1 MDIEYFFASYSA
13 FAYLGSSELASIA
26 NRTGANI
33 IYKPVDLRAVM
44 PAAGSQSFADRSQFH
59 KDYFFG
65 REIMRWAEHRNL
77 PIMDGIPTHHGN
89 DITLSNCLLIA
100 ADRAG
105 CDMDKLNR
113 EMMRAH
119 WVDDADLAAVKD
131 LEAICGA
138 VGIDPAPLLVAANTP
153 EVSQI
158 YQGYTEDA
166 IRRGVFG
173 SPTYFVGDDMF
184 YGQDRLELVERAIHK
199 PFKGK
204 WPIR

>member
-1 MDIEYFFASYSA
+1 MEIEYFFASYSA
-13 FAYLGSSELASIA
+13 FAYLGSSELAAIA
-26 NRTGANI
+26 ERTGAKI

-44 PAAGSQSFADRSQFH
+44 PAAGSQSFAERSQFH

-65 REIMRWAEHRNL
+65 REIIRWAEHRDL
-77 PIMDGIPTHHGN
+77 PIMNGIPTHHGN

-100 ADRAG
+100 ADAAG
-105 CDMDKLNR
+105 CDMDRLNR

-119 WVDDADLAAVKD
+119 WVDDADLASVKD
-131 LEAICGA
+131 LETICAA
-138 VGIDPAPLLVAANTP
+138 VDMDPAPLLETART
-153 EVSQI
+153 SGTLDT
-158 YQGYTEDA
+158 YKSYTEDA
-166 IRRGVFG
+166 INRGVFG